1 MDIESNKSLVREFIE
16 QVINKKNVDI
26 AGNFMSNDVVELVP
40 FPNQGPGLS
49 GVQDVLRGLFS
60 AFPDMRWVVE
70 EQIAE
75 NSDVGGKVLTRF
87 SWTAT
92 HQGEFMGMP
101 ASQQPVS
108 IWGMVID
115 RIVDGRIRDTRLLMD
130 VASLVQQ
137 IQK

>member
-1 MDIESNKSLVREFIE
+1 MDIEAGKSLVREFIE
-16 QVINKKNVDI
+16 QVINQKNVDI
-26 AGNFMSNDVVELVP
+26 AGNFMSDDVVELVP
-40 FPNQGPGLS
+40 FPNQGPGLA
-49 GVQDVLRGLFS
+49 GVQDVLRGLFA
-60 AFPDMRWVVE
+60 AFPDMHWIVE

-75 NSDVGGKVLTRF
+75 SGDAGCKVLTRF

-92 HQGEFMGMP
+92 HQDEFMGMA

-130 VASLVQQ
+130 VASLMQQ